1 MSDMQTTA
9 PTDVLIRPIT
19 VAEYHRMGKIGIIAP
34 DERVELLDGSLIAMP
49 PIGPEHAYSVRLLL
63 RRLQER
69 YAGRA
74 SLSIQGPVTLDN
86 WSEPQ
91 PDAMLNALPEERYA
105 TAHPTPEQ
113 SLLVVEVAQSSL
125 SYDSGKKLRAY
136 ARRGVREYWIVDL
149 VHQRIDVYREPR
161 AERYDVHLIFER
173 GASVAPLAFPD
184 EPIAVDDVLPPGA

>member
-1 MSDMQTTA
+1 
-9 PTDVLIRPIT
+9 
-19 VAEYHRMGKIGIIAP
+19 MGKIGIIAP
-34 DERVELLDGSLIAMP
+34 DERVELLDGELVAMP
-49 PIGPEHAYSVRLLL
+49 PIDPEHAYSVRLLL
-63 RRLQER
+63 HRLQER

-161 AERYDVHLIFER
+161 AERYDVRLTFER

-184 EPIAVDDVLPPGA
+184 EPIAVDDVLPPRA